1 MKFSAIR
8 IRIGQVASRIVYMV
22 AGNKNTKD
30 EVFRVLAYGVSSIL
44 GPVEMDHAVQA
55 GKRRAAALI
64 PMRIKLLFR
73 EDIPT
78 VLSKRRRSKLS

>member
-1 MKFSAIR
+1 MLLRFADTTLVVGLSVSPTIFKRMVKFSA

-44 GPVEMDHAVQA
+44 GPVEMDHAV
-55 GKRRAAALI
+55 
-64 PMRIKLLFR
+64 
-73 EDIPT
+73 
-78 VLSKRRRSKLS
+78 